1 MSMSTALSGL
11 RAARAEI
18 EATSNNIAN
27 VSAVGFKRQNVEFNA
42 LLEGTTTNGVRNDFD
57 QGSLTETGKPLD
69 IAITGTG
76 FFAIKGS
83 LDAPGA
89 QFFTRA
95 GSFELNNE
103 NYLVNSA
110 GQFVMGFASV
120 DGAIPDPLGELTAL
134 QLLDATANPALTIDS
149 VQVDTNGKI
158 KVFYNNG
165 SESLIGQLALS
176 TFKETS
182 RLENIGGAQFIK
194 TAKSG
199 EPITGIPGGNAT
211 GSLLAGSL
219 EGSNVDIS
227 VELIEL
233 IEAQRNYQAAAKAIE
248 TTTEINETVR
258 NIRI

>member
-1 MSMSTALSGL
+1 MSMSAALSGL

-42 LLEGTTTNGVRNDFD
+42 LLEGTTKDGVRSDFD
-57 QGSLTETGKPLD
+57 QGSLKETGKPLD

-76 FFAIKGS
+76 FFTIKNS
-83 LDAPGA
+83 LDAGA

-103 NYLVNSA
+103 NYLVNNA
-110 GQFVMGFASV
+110 GQFVMGFAGV
-120 DGAIPDPLGELTAL
+120 DGAIPDPLGELTGL
-134 QLLDATANPALTIDS
+134 QLLDATANPDLTIDS

-158 KVFYNNG
+158 KALYNDG

-199 EPITGIPGGNAT
+199 EPITGIPGSNAT

-248 TTTEINETVR
+248 TTSEISETVR
-258 NIRI
+258 NIRV

>member
-1 MSMSTALSGL
+1 MSMSAALSGL

-27 VSAVGFKRQNVEFNA
+27 VSAVGFKRQSVEFSS
-42 LLEGTTTNGVRNDFD
+42 LLEGTTTNGVRSDFD

-76 FFAIKGS
+76 FFTIKNS
-83 LDAPGA
+83 LDAGA

-95 GSFELNNE
+95 GSFELNSE

-120 DGAIPDPLGELTAL
+120 ADAMPDPLGDLTGL
-134 QLLDATANPALTIDS
+134 QLLDSTANPDLTIDS
-149 VQVDTNGKI
+149 VQVDTSGKI
-158 KVFYNNG
+158 KALYNDG
-165 SESLIGQLALS
+165 TESLIGQLALS

-182 RLENIGGAQFIK
+182 RLENIGGAQFVK

-199 EPITGIPGGNAT
+199 EPITGTPGNNAT
-211 GSLLAGSL
+211 GSLLAGTL

-233 IEAQRNYQAAAKAIE
+233 IEAQRNYQASAKAIE
-248 TTTEINETVR
+248 TTSEISETVR

>member
-1 MSMSTALSGL
+1 MSMSAALSGL

-27 VSAVGFKRQNVEFNA
+27 VSAVGFKRQSVEFNS
-42 LLEGTTTNGVRNDFD
+42 LLEGTTTNGVRSDFD

-76 FFAIKGS
+76 FFTIKNS
-83 LDAPGA
+83 LDAGA

-95 GSFELNNE
+95 GSFELNSE

-120 DGAIPDPLGELTAL
+120 EGAIPDPLGDLTGL
-134 QLLDATANPALTIDS
+134 QLLDATANPDMTIDS
-149 VQVDTNGKI
+149 VQVDTSGKI
-158 KVFYNNG
+158 KALYNDG
-165 SESLIGQLALS
+165 TESLIGQLALS

-182 RLENIGGAQFIK
+182 RLENIGGAQFVK

-199 EPITGIPGGNAT
+199 EPITGTPGNNAT
-211 GSLLAGSL
+211 GSLLAGTL

-233 IEAQRNYQAAAKAIE
+233 IEAQRNYQASAKAIE
-248 TTTEINETVR
+248 TTSEISETVR